1 MDILQHFLS
10 EIGCSA
16 PTPIPLF
23 CDNQAALHIA
33 SNPIFHERTKYIEV
47 DYHYVLDKILDGDI
61 STIFVKS
68 GDQLGDMFPK
78 SLCRNRLEFICSKL
92 GLYDI
97 YVLA

>member
-16 PTPIPLF
+16 PTPILLF
-23 CDNQAALHIA
+23 YDNQAALHIA
-33 SNPIFHERTKYIEV
+33 SNPVFRERTKYIEV
-47 DYHYVLDKILDGDI
+47 DCHYVLDKILDGDI

-68 GDQLGDMFPK
+68 RDQLTDMFTK
-78 SLCRNRLEFICSKL
+78 SLCRNQLEFICSKL

-97 YVLA
+97 YVLT